1 MSQNSR
7 MWMASPKLSL
17 SDLLGKEYTDA
28 VCEARAFVQGI
39 NKEAF
44 IAIADEPVDFFPR
57 SFQERMDELVDIVG
71 QHVCSGLP
79 NSAPGAGTA
88 SYVRA
93 ASNHM
98 APLTGFGFVRIGEDG
113 KAYLATKA
121 EHYHL
126 SIGHSF
132 PGYRLVENAKKLG
145 IPNATHNNT
154 RGHATR
160 VMEQEL
166 IRVINGIKK
175 GDEKGLQQVIDSTE
189 PHVLNR
195 VLNMETGSLA
205 VEAALKMVL
214 SRFYGFSGRFDEPRY
229 AGRTPVVLVVADNA
243 GGAKANYHG
252 TTILTQIMRGA
263 WPGLGDALESG
274 NGVVVRPVRI
284 NDIEDFERALTEY
297 DSRPYKVAAFF
308 HEIVLMNYGGVLL
321 KEEYLRRSY
330 ELCHEHDVPTVA
342 DEIQSCVWSPEYFMF
357 REYGLN
363 PDVVSVGKG
372 FPGGEYPASKVVA
385 SAAMDNLD
393 QFGAIVTNGQEELA
407 SIAYLVTMA
416 FVGANGDYIHE
427 TGNYYETELNTLAK
441 KYPETIDQ
449 IEGRRHLSALVFRS
463 GDVASQFVSGVK
475 KGCIDI
481 SAQTYK
487 ADCLPAALTK
497 IPLISTP
504 KMIDFVI
511 EKMDGVLKTL

>member
-1 MSQNSR
+1 MNQNPST
-7 MWMASPKLSL
+7 WMVSPKLSL
-17 SDLLGKEYTDA
+17 SDLLGREYTEA
-28 VCEARAFVQGI
+28 VCEARAFVQGVD
-39 NKEAF
+39 KDTLT
-44 IAIADEPVDFFPR
+44 AIADEPVDFFPR

-71 QHVCSGLP
+71 QKVCSGLP
-79 NSAPGAGTA
+79 DSAPGAGTA
-88 SYVRA
+88 SYVHA

-98 APLTGFGFVRIGEDG
+98 APLAGFGFVRIGEDG

-126 SIGHSF
+126 SVGHSF
-132 PGYRLVENAKKLG
+132 PGYKLVEDAKKLG

-160 VMEQEL
+160 TLEQEL
-166 IRVINGIKK
+166 IRVVNGIEK
-175 GDEKGLQQVIDSTE
+175 GDERGLRQIIDSTE

-195 VLNMETGSLA
+195 VLNMETGSLV

-214 SRFYGFSGRFDEPRY
+214 SRFYKFDERSDEPRY
-229 AGRTPVVLVVADNA
+229 AGRTPVLLVIADNA
-243 GGAKANYHG
+243 GGTKANYHG

-263 WPGLGDALESG
+263 WPEVDDALESS
-274 NGVVVRPVRI
+274 NGMVVRPVRI
-284 NDIEDFERALTEY
+284 NDIEDFERALIEY
-297 DSRPYKVAAFF
+297 DSAPYKVAAFF

-321 KEEYLRRSY
+321 KEEYLRRAY
-330 ELCHEHDVPTVA
+330 ELCHAHDVPTVA
-342 DEIQSCVWSPEYFMF
+342 DEIQSCIWSSEYFMF

-363 PDVVSVGKG
+363 PDFVSVGKG
-372 FPGGEYPASKVVA
+372 FPGGEYPASRVIV
-385 SAAMDNLD
+385 SSAMDNLD

-416 FVGANGDYIHE
+416 FVGANGDTIQK
-427 TGNYYETELNTLAK
+427 TGNYYETELNALAQ
-441 KYPETIDQ
+441 KYPEI
-449 IEGRRHLSALVFRS
+449 IEQVEGCRHLSAVVFRS
-463 GDVASQFVSGVK
+463 GDVASQFVAGVK
-475 KGCIDI
+475 NACIDI

-504 KMIDFVI
+504 KMIDFMI
-511 EKMDGVLKTL
+511 GKMNEVLKAL